1 MGLFPKEQ
9 CCFCGNSV
17 GFFKRKKLINNQ
29 GYVCSECEKKISS
42 NLPFEKV
49 DKAFLEKTMAYFE
62 KQGKLYNEAFAPID
76 KKQKHR
82 FGVAFTGVVFA
93 DDIAM
98 FEFESPKAK
107 KKDYKELI
115 RYDMIQSYDIYTVA
129 NSDPNAKG
137 KYSEVGVDI
146 KLKSTFKEG
155 ELNAIEEKKDTAEV
169 SEDVKNAAEKIAKA
183 VDAVAGFHPYIS
195 KLRVPCANNTDSTMS
210 AEQLVDYMDKLFGK
224 YVDDSLVGGIKEKF
238 TGTQKERDT
247 YSAIGKGLGALGS
260 MAKAKITGNEEDA
273 AKAQEKMDAAKDAG
287 INLATGN
294 SYKYREI
301 ADKAEEKVFGA
312 PLSF

>member
-1 MGLFPKEQ
+1 MGLFSKEN

-29 GYVCSECEKKISS
+29 GYVCSECEKNISS
-42 NLPFEKV
+42 HVPFEKV
-49 DKAFLEKTMAYFE
+49 DKAFLERTMEYFK
-62 KQGKLYNEAFAPID
+62 KQGKLYDEAFAPID

-82 FGVAFTGVVFA
+82 FGAAFTGVVFA

-107 KKDYKELI
+107 KKNYKELI
-115 RYDMIQSYDIYTVA
+115 RYDMIQNYGIYTVN

-146 KLKSTFKEG
+146 NLKSTFKEG
-155 ELNAIEEKKDTAEV
+155 ELNSIEEKKDTSNV

-183 VDAVAGFHPYIS
+183 IDSVAGFHPYIT
-195 KLRVPCANNTDSTMS
+195 KLRVPCSSNTDSTMS
-210 AEQLVDYMDKLFGK
+210 AEQLCDYMDKLFGK

-238 TGTQKERDT
+238 TGTQKQRNT
-247 YSAIGKGLGALGS
+247 YDALNKGLGALGS

-301 ADKAEEKVFGA
+301 ADKTEEKVFGT
-312 PLSF
+312 PISF